1 MRGKTARFGVIK
13 YPPGGWSVRKIR
25 LTIEYDGTDYG
36 GWQVQPN
43 AVTIQ
48 EVIENAL
55 RRITGETVRLAAA
68 GRTDA
73 GVHALGQVAAF
84 STRSS
89 HSPGVF
95 LKALNSMLPRDIRIS
110 EAIEVEEGFH
120 PRYDAR
126 SKRYIYLID
135 LSEVQSPFLYRYAWH
150 IPFSLDISAMKEASR
165 CLLGRHDFSSFRGSG
180 CGAKSSVR
188 TIISFGVGVIENP
201 EILGLSFRGR
211 LLRIGVEGD
220 AFLRHM
226 VRNIVGTLVEIGR
239 GKIAPGEMS
248 GIMEGADRRLAGPT
262 APARGLFLE
271 RIDY

>member
-1 MRGKTARFGVIK
+1 MMR
-13 YPPGGWSVRKIR
+13 IR
-25 LTIEYDGTDYG
+25 LTIEYDGTLYG

-48 EVIENAL
+48 EVIEDAL
-55 RRITGETVRLAAA
+55 RRITGEAVRLTAA

-84 STRSS
+84 STRSA
-89 HSPGVF
+89 HPPRVF
-95 LKALNSMLPRDIRIS
+95 LKALNSMLPRDIRIR
-110 EAIEVEEGFH
+110 EAVEVEEGFH

-135 LSEVQSPFLYRYAWH
+135 LSAIQTPFLYRYAWH
-150 IPFSLDISAMKEASR
+150 IPFSLDIGAMEEAGGY
-165 CLLGRHDFSSFRGSG
+165 LLGRHDFSSFRGSG
-180 CGAKSSVR
+180 CGAKSPVR
-188 TIISFGVGVIENP
+188 EIFSFRLDVVDD
-201 EILGLSFRGR
+201 LDMFGLPLRGR

-239 GKIAPGEMS
+239 GKVAPREMP
-248 GIMEGADRRLAGPT
+248 GIMKAADRRLAGPT